1 MSKKSVPAERIR
13 LVIDRPANTQGDYV
27 LYWMIANRRT
37 RSNYS
42 LDRAIEWARLLGKPL
57 VVFEALR
64 AGYRWAS
71 DRIHAFVIEGMIEN
85 GKAFADSPVT
95 WFPWLEPRPGE
106 GKGLL
111 KELARN
117 ACAVVSDDFPCF
129 FLPQMIESA
138 GRQLQVRFEVVDSNG
153 MMPMRLT
160 DRVFARAVDFRR
172 YLQKEIGPWLEQRP
186 VEQPLK
192 NLKLPRLQGLP
203 DRIAEKW
210 PMTDLS
216 GYQRSPEAFLA
227 TFPID
232 HSVPRVEHIRGG
244 SSAARKQLARFVSDS
259 MLGRYHEERNQPEQ
273 EVASGLSPWLHFGHL
288 SIHDVFE
295 SVTGWKPWST
305 EKIASKATG
314 SKEGWWG
321 AAPEVE
327 GFLDELITWREL
339 GYNMC
344 ALEPRYDQYGSLPEW
359 ALATLDKH
367 RRDRREWLYS
377 LDEFTRG
384 ATHDPLWNAA
394 QGQLVEEGRIHNYL
408 RMLWGKKIL
417 EWTESPEQALEFMI
431 ELNNRYALDGRNPN
445 SYSGIFWVLGRYD
458 RPWGPERPIYGTIR
472 YMTSDNTA
480 RKVRVKDYI
489 RRYSKGESGE
499 QGTLF

>member
-1 MSKKSVPAERIR
+1 MSVPAERIR
-13 LVIDRPANTQGDYV
+13 LVNDRPANTQGDYV

-42 LDRAIEWARLLGKPL
+42 LDRAIEWARLLDKPL

-85 GKAFADSPVT
+85 GKAFANSPVT
-95 WFPWLEPRPGE
+95 WFPWLEPRPGD
-106 GKGLL
+106 GKSLL

-138 GRQLQVRFEVVDSNG
+138 GRQLPVRFEVVDSNG

-172 YLQKEIGPWLEQRP
+172 YLQKEIRPWLEQRP

-192 NLKLPRLQGLP
+192 NLKLPRLAGLP
-203 DRIAEKW
+203 DRIARKW

-216 GYQRSPEAFLA
+216 GYQQAPEAFLA

-232 HSVPRVEHIRGG
+232 HSVPRVEHVRGG
-244 SSAARKQLARFVSDS
+244 SSAARRQLARFVSDS

-344 ALEPRYDQYGSLPEW
+344 ALEPRYDQYSSLPEW

-367 RRDRREWLYS
+367 RRDRREWVYS
-377 LDEFTRG
+377 LDEFARG

-489 RRYSKGESGE
+489 RRYSKGDSGE